1 MSVSRGAPGA
11 EARLKRLG
19 ITLPVTPTPVAN
31 YVRAVQSGRL
41 LFLAGH
47 LPAEEG
53 RVITGKLGL
62 ELSVEDGYRAARLAT
77 LSALASAKAA
87 LGSLDRVTRVVKVVG
102 LIASADGFTE
112 QPRALNGCSDLL
124 VEIFGEAGRHARSAI
139 GVNELPLGAAVE
151 VELVLEV
158 GPRTRPRRV
167 PSRRS
172 TRHR

>member
-1 MSVSRGAPGA
+1 MERVHTSPDIPVKASTLTRSPLPCQDAPVMSVSRGAPGA

-62 ELSVEDGYRAARLAT
+62 ELSVEDGYRAARVR
-77 LSALASAKAA
+77 AA
-87 LGSLDRVTRVVKVVG
+87 
-102 LIASADGFTE
+102 
-112 QPRALNGCSDLL
+112 P
-124 VEIFGEAGRHARSAI
+124 
-139 GVNELPLGAAVE
+139 P
-151 VELVLEV
+151 
-158 GPRTRPRRV
+158 
-167 PSRRS
+167 
-172 TRHR
+172 